1 MTSWLTDPF
10 QADMVL
16 RALLAGLIAAC
27 LCSLV
32 GCWVL
37 LRRNVFLGEAM
48 THGMLP
54 GVAIAALLG
63 ASLMIGGLVAALAMA
78 VGVAAIGRSS
88 KLSSDTSIGL
98 LLVGMLAL
106 GVIVVSRSQSFAVDL
121 TGFLFGD
128 VFAVRTADLAV
139 LAAALL
145 LTLGAVVVGH
155 RAFVAVTFDPRK
167 AATLGLRPQWA
178 VPVLTVLMAVA
189 MVASFHVVGTLLVL
203 GLLVAPP
210 AAALAWAD
218 SIPKVMTLSAI
229 FGCVAVYVRLLISW
243 YAGTAGGATIA
254 GVAVLMFFASTLLAA
269 LRTNRRRVAVL
280 AVSAAAV
287 VAGCSSGDPA
297 ATGTET
303 SQASTGDGVAVEDG
317 ARESDGPLTKLVIVD
332 PESGATSVYD
342 AVDEVETPIGSYG
355 PVTGLDGD
363 GRFAYLQTGERTTV
377 IDAGAWTFDHGDH
390 YHYFAGTPAEVAT
403 LDLPAASAGS
413 SNSVVAVTSPTGAVE
428 LFDRE
433 KLGAKTV
440 DAPAGLTVPSD
451 AAAAVPYGS
460 RLVTV
465 AADGRIQVT
474 GEAGTTDLVGTC
486 LNLSWAMPTRR
497 AVVLGC
503 EDGAVR
509 ITGGDG
515 DLTVT
520 PAPYPADAPS
530 QRPTA
535 MEHRDRADV
544 FAGIGGGNVWVL
556 DSRQRSWT
564 LISASDAVATN
575 TKGDGT
581 VLILHRDGTLSAVDT
596 NTRAEMARIPL
607 FPGPIPTEGPQPVV
621 DLDSDRAYIN
631 NAGAKEIYEIDYA
644 DGLRIARTLSTEVA
658 PGLMVEAGR

>member
-1 MTSWLTDPF
+1 MTSWLADPF

-16 RALLAGLIAAC
+16 RALAAGVLAGC

-32 GCWVL
+32 GCWVV
-37 LRRNVFLGEAM
+37 LRRSVFLGEAM

-63 ASLMIGGLVAALAMA
+63 TSLMLGGLVAALVMA

-128 VFAVRTADLAV
+128 VFAVRTTDLVVLAV
-139 LAAALL
+139 ALL
-145 LTLGAVVVGH
+145 LTLGAVIIGH

-178 VPVLTVLMAVA
+178 IPALTVLMAVA

-210 AAALAWAD
+210 AAALAWAK
-218 SIPKVMTLSAI
+218 SIPKVMALSAI
-229 FGCVAVYVRLLISW
+229 LGCVSVYVGLLISW

-280 AVSAAAV
+280 AASAAV

-297 ATGTET
+297 AAPTET
-303 SQASTGDGVAVEDG
+303 SRASTGDGVAVEDG
-317 ARESDGPLTKLVIVD
+317 ARESDGPLTRLVLVD
-332 PESGATSVYD
+332 PATGDTSVYD
-342 AVDEVETPIGSYG
+342 AVDETETAIGSYG

-363 GRFAYLQTGERTTV
+363 GRFAYLRTGERTTV
-377 IDAGAWTFDHGDH
+377 VDAGAWTFDHGDH
-390 YHYFAGTPAEVAT
+390 YHYFAGTPADVAT
-403 LDLPAASAGS
+403 LDLPAASVGS
-413 SNSVVAVTSPTGAVE
+413 SNSMVAVASPTGAVE
-428 LFDRE
+428 VFDRE
-433 KLGAKTV
+433 KLGSKTV
-440 DAPAGLTVPSD
+440 EAPAGLTVPSET
-451 AAAAVPYGS
+451 AAAVPYGS

-465 AADGRIQVT
+465 SADGRIHAT
-474 GEAGTTDLVGTC
+474 GEAGTTDLAGECTGV
-486 LNLSWAMPTRR
+486 SWAIPTRR
-497 AVVLGC
+497 AVVFGC
-503 EDGAVR
+503 ETGAVR
-509 ITGGDG
+509 VTGGENA
-515 DLTVT
+515 LTVT
-520 PAPYPADAPS
+520 PAPYPADAPE

-564 LISASDAVATN
+564 LLPAADAVATN

-596 NTRAEMARIPL
+596 KTRAETARIPL
-607 FPGPIPTEGPQPVV
+607 FPVPIPADGPQPVV

-631 NAGAKEIYEIDYA
+631 NADAKEIYEIDYA
-644 DGLRIARTLSTEVA
+644 DGLRIARTLSTEVT
-658 PGLMVEAGR
+658 PGLMVESGR